1 MKLTS
6 IILSGGKSSR
16 MGKDKAL
23 ILYLGKPLI
32 SYSIDLALNF
42 TRNIIISSNTDEH
55 KALGFRIVHDIFSI
69 QAPIAGIHSGLKS
82 STTEWN
88 FVVSCDMPNV
98 PAKVV
103 DYLLP
108 NLDEKAKLILPA
120 HDGFLEPLCGF
131 YHKSLVPLME
141 LNFTKNLLSPLDLLG
156 SVSHRIIRMDDL
168 PDKNM
173 SFIFKNVNSRN
184 DLL

>member
-1 MKLTS
+1 MKIS
-6 IILSGGKSSR
+6 AIILAGGQSLR

-42 TRNIIISSNTDEH
+42 TRNIIISSNRDEH
-55 KALGFRIVHDIFSI
+55 KILGFPVVHDIYPI
-69 QAPIAGIHSGLKS
+69 QAPLAGIHAGLS
-82 STTEWN
+82 FSDTEWN
-88 FVVSCDMPNV
+88 LVLSCDMPNV
-98 PAKVV
+98 FAHVV
-103 DYLLP
+103 DSLLS

>member
-1 MKLTS
+1 
-6 IILSGGKSSR
+6 
-16 MGKDKAL
+16 
-23 ILYLGKPLI
+23 
-32 SYSIDLALNF
+32 
-42 TRNIIISSNTDEH
+42 
-55 KALGFRIVHDIFSI
+55 
-69 QAPIAGIHSGLKS
+69 
-82 STTEWN
+82 
-88 FVVSCDMPNV
+88 MPNV

-108 NLDEKAKLILPA
+108 NLDEEAKLILPA

-141 LNFTKNLLSPLDLLG
+141 LNFTKNMLSPLDLLG